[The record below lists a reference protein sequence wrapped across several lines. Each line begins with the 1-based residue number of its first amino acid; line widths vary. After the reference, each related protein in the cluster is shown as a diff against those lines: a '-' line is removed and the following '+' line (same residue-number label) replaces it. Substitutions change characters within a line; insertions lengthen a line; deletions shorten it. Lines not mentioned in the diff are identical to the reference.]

1 MAQSMTRDD
10 FIRGLT
16 SLQQSIY
23 AYVCTQLVDR
33 GAVDDVFQNA
43 NLALWRKFDAGEE
56 IRDLRAFAY
65 SVARYEVLGYLKTQQ
80 RERLR
85 FDDELLGMVADES
98 IEHAAR
104 FDTQR
109 DVLADCLRELPEHS
123 RRLIE
128 QRYRADG
135 SVKEIARQMG
145 RSAAAVS
152 QSLYRIR
159 NLLTECIEAH
169 REGGAK

>member
-1 MAQSMTRDD
+1 MPESMTRDD

-16 SLQQSIY
+16 RLQQSIY

-33 GAVDDVFQNA
+33 SAVDDVFQNT
-43 NLALWRKFDAGEE
+43 NLALWRKFDAGED

-65 SVARYEVLGYLKTQQ
+65 SVARYEVLAYLKTQR

-98 IEHAAR
+98 IAQAER
-104 FDTQR
+104 FDADR
-109 DVLADCLRELPEHS
+109 DLLAHCLGELPAHS
-123 RRLIE
+123 RELIE

-135 SVKEIARQMG
+135 SVKAIADRAG

-159 NLLTECIEAH
+159 NLLAACIEAN
-169 REGGAK
+169 RGEDA